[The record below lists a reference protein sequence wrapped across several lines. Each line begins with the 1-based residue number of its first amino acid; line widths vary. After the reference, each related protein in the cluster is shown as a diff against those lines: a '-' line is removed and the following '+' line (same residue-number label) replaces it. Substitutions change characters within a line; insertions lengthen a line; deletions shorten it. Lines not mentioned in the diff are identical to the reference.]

1 MAGNEV
7 NTFNKAQSST
17 TDTNARVMLLPAK
30 PVRKPRK
37 SMEAFLVSTGV
48 VALAEIGDKTQL
60 LALVLAARFRAPVPV
75 ILGILTA
82 TLANHLAAGAVGTL
96 LASHINPQLMR
107 YLLAASFFAT
117 AVWMFIPDREPDAV
131 QKPARFGAYG
141 TTVVSFFLLEI
152 GDKTQLA
159 TVALAAKY
167 QMLIPVVAGTTLGM
181 MLADIPAVFFAGI
194 ASSKIP
200 FMAIR
205 IIAAVLFAALGIGVI
220 AGLRLG

>member
-1 MAGNEV
+1 
-7 NTFNKAQSST
+7 
-17 TDTNARVMLLPAK
+17 
-30 PVRKPRK
+30 
-37 SMEAFLVSTGV
+37 MEALLVSTGV

-96 LASHINPQLMR
+96 LAAHIDPQVMR

-117 AVWMFIPDREPDAV
+117 AVWMLIPDRAPEAA

-159 TVALAAKY
+159 TVALAARY
-167 QMLIPVVAGTTLGM
+167 QALIPVVAGTTLGM
-181 MLADIPAVFFAGI
+181 LLADVPVVLLGGAAANRIPV
-194 ASSKIP
+194 KLVN
-200 FMAIR
+200 R
-205 IIAAVLFAALGIGVI
+205 IAAAAFLLLGVLIL
-220 AGLRLG
+220 LRPVS